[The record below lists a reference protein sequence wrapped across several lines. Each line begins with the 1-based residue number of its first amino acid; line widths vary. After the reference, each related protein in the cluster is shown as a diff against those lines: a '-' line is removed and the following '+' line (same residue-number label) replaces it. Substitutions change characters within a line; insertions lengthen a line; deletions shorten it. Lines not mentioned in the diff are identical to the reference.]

1 MLAPLLHLLGCERPK
16 LVESP
21 EPSAKAAAPPVASIP
36 SGFPVRWTL
45 TDIEGRRLEA
55 TLIGRSADA
64 VSLVREVDGKRYE
77 LPLARLAAAD
87 RARVQSL
94 PIRPVPFDPAPAA
107 RPDTPSVPAKA
118 DPANG
123 VLGLRLA
130 AIEEK
135 QQTAAAL
142 RANYAKAVGKIEQR
156 TVLGQIER
164 LEKEIAGLQ
173 AEIDAL
179 RAPVG
184 LSR

>member
-1 MLAPLLHLLGCERPK
+1 M
-16 LVESP
+16 ESP

-45 TDIEGRRLEA
+45 TDVEGRRLEA
-55 TLIGRSADA
+55 TLVGRSADA
-64 VSLVREVDGKRYE
+64 VSLVREVDGKHYE

-87 RARVQSL
+87 RARVESL
-94 PIRPVPFDPAPAA
+94 PVQPAPLGTEPAA
-107 RPDTPSVPAKA
+107 SNGNPKA
-118 DPANG
+118 APKTASESG
-123 VLGLRLA
+123 ILRLRLA
-130 AIEEK
+130 ALEEK
-135 QQTAAAL
+135 RQTAATL

-156 TVLGQIER
+156 TLASQIER

-173 AEIDAL
+173 AEMDAL